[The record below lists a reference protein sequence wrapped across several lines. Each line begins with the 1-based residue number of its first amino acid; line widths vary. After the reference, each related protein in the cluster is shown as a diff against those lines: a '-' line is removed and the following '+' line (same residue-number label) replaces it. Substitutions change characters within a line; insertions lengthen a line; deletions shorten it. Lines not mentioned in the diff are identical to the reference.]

1 MLREAPLAVF
11 PSTTPAAGLPA
22 PSGHVV
28 GPVSW
33 AAPTG
38 PPVGLPNVVDLA
50 AAGDGPV
57 VDRRTG
63 IRMFDSRRRRVNDP
77 VELPHRAEIALLTL
91 QLRASLHEAAA
102 AEAEEAAWDPDV
114 ALTQLRARLQ
124 PLVEDRRRA
133 LDQAIEE
140 ARTEA
145 DAAVAAARAEV
156 FAATPESSTVADITK
171 QVLVTSDDRDP
182 SSMTVVVDPDS
193 FSRAFAAAFAV
204 AFAAV
209 LDERFAGLVGG
220 APAGPAWHV
229 APAPV
234 PARKSFW
241 SGMWHA
247 DVFLSLVA
255 MLVVLVVLV
264 AWSV

>member
-1 MLREAPLAVF
+1 MLREAPLVAV
-11 PSTTPAAGLPA
+11 P
-22 PSGHVV
+22 
-28 GPVSW
+28 W
-33 AAPTG
+33 AAPAG
-38 PPVGLPNVVDLA
+38 PAVVTVALEGA
-50 AAGDGPV
+50 AAGNAPV
-57 VDRRTG
+57 VDRRTNV
-63 IRMFDSRRRRVNDP
+63 RLFDNHRRRADDP
-77 VELPHRAEIALLTL
+77 VGLPARAGTALLML
-91 QLRASLHEAAA
+91 QLRTALQEAAET
-102 AEAEEAAWDPDV
+102 EAEEASWNLDT
-114 ALTQLRARLQ
+114 ALAQLRARLG

-133 LDQAIEE
+133 LDLALAQ

-156 FAATPESSTVADITK
+156 STIAHDAPSTAVGVVPSVALELSSTVADITK
-171 QVLVTSDDRDP
+171 HVLVSSDDRDP
-182 SSMTVVVDPDS
+182 SSTTVVVVDPDS

-204 AFAAV
+204 AFATV
-209 LDERFAGLVGG
+209 LDERFAGLAGG

-229 APAPV
+229 APTPV

-241 SGMWHA
+241 AGMWHA